1 MPRSE
6 TVRYGTEPDQF
17 GQLWPAAGT
26 APVVVLLHGGYWRQR
41 YRLDLME
48 PLAADLNARGY
59 AVWNLEYRR
68 IGAPGGGWPHLFRD
82 VAAGI
87 DALAGLADR
96 GLDLA
101 RVALAGHSAGGHL
114 ALWACT
120 ARTRVTPGFAVSLA
134 GVCDLVEAAR
144 QRLSRGA
151 AVELL
156 GGGPDEVPD
165 RYREA
170 CPTLRLPLGVRQLVV
185 HGTEDGDVPFE
196 FGPRYVA
203 AARATASCSLCPGSS
218 TSRSSTRPAR
228 RGRRSRR
235 GWTAGPEVTCR
246 GGRDRG
252 GCPRRRPARPAWPSR
267 RTPTRA

>member
-1 MPRSE
+1 MLPYE

-17 GQLWPAAGT
+17 GQLWSAAGT
-26 APVVVLLHGGYWRQR
+26 APVVVLLHGGYWRHR
-41 YRLDLME
+41 YGLDLME
-48 PLAADLNARGY
+48 PLAADLSARGY

-68 IGAPGGGWPHLFRD
+68 IGTPGGGWPNLFRD
-82 VAAGI
+82 VAAGL
-87 DALAGLADR
+87 DALTGLADR
-96 GLDLA
+96 GLDLTRA
-101 RVALAGHSAGGHL
+101 ALVGHSAGGHL
-114 ALWACT
+114 ALWACA
-120 ARTRVTPGFAVSLA
+120 ARTRVAPAFAVSLA

-203 AARATASCSLCPGSS
+203 AARAAGDDCELLALPGVEHFALIDPASAAWAQVA
-218 TSRSSTRPAR
+218 AR
-228 RGRRSRR
+228 LD
-235 GWTAGPEVTCR
+235 GWA
-246 GGRDRG
+246 
-252 GCPRRRPARPAWPSR
+252 
-267 RTPTRA
+267 

>member
-1 MPRSE
+1 MRPYE

-17 GQLWPAAGT
+17 GQLRPAAGT

-41 YRLDLME
+41 YGLDLME

-68 IGAPGGGWPHLFRD
+68 TGWPDLFDD
-82 VAAGI
+82 VAAGL

-96 GLDLA
+96 GLDLT
-101 RVALAGHSAGGHL
+101 RVALVGHSAGGHL
-114 ALWACT
+114 ALWVCT
-120 ARTRVTPGFAVSLA
+120 ARTRIRPAFVVSLA

-151 AVELL
+151 VLELL

-170 CPTLRLPLGVRQLVV
+170 CPTLLLPLGVRQLVV
-185 HGTEDGDVPFE
+185 HGTEDGGVPFE

-203 AARATASCSLCPGSS
+203 AARAAGDDCELLALPGVEHFALIDPASAAWAEVA
-218 TSRSSTRPAR
+218 TRLDVP
-228 RGRRSRR
+228 RGV
-235 GWTAGPEVTCR
+235 AGRQAIV
-246 GGRDRG
+246 
-252 GCPRRRPARPAWPSR
+252 
-267 RTPTRA
+267 